1 VDDIIIQSGI
11 RDRIHKREGQ
21 QFKHLMHPVQRSHG
35 FRKFAITQMKL
46 AKVDWGDR
54 EYLVG
59 HRHSRGLDENYDR
72 TDESDRLQEYLKA
85 VDLLTINEEN
95 RLKTK
100 VQQLSQER
108 DVLLSD
114 LDKKIHQQ
122 VQEMMQE
129 HGLVH

>member
-1 VDDIIIQSGI
+1 
-11 RDRIHKREGQ
+11 
-21 QFKHLMHPVQRSHG
+21 
-35 FRKFAITQMKL
+35 MKL

-72 TDESDRLQEYLKA
+72 TDENDRLQEYLKA

-108 DVLLSD
+108 HVLLSD